1 MTGSDWKK
9 SLLAVVLVISA
20 ATGVIFTVFDNPW
33 EMIRSN
39 GIITPVAFV
48 AAAFANATAVGG
60 GFLFVPLFIYVYG
73 LTPLVALKL
82 SLATQ
87 AFGMTSG
94 SLGWSKR
101 FIDTRGFLVGGAASL
116 VGMYLGTYE
125 WQIASEDIKPVFGW
139 VSMVIFTA
147 IMLEIYFGKGSQE
160 HSIKTLKDLRLP
172 GYILATFLGGVLT
185 AWTAIGVGEVVALY
199 LLFIYKVRMDIS
211 IGTGVAVLAVDSIA
225 GLIFHSDL
233 GGIPWELLVFTAPG
247 VMLGG
252 FFGARV
258 GRFVE
263 QKVLSPKPGLQPAK
277 QGQSP
282 LKWVFSLIVLVDG
295 ASILTNFYLFA
306 G

>member
-9 SLLAVVLVISA
+9 LMVAAAVVLTVATCVIVA
-20 ATGVIFTVFDNPW
+20 FFDDPW
-33 EMIRSN
+33 TLIKSN
-39 GIITPVAFV
+39 WIITPIAFV

-60 GFLFVPLFIYVYG
+60 GFLFVPLFIYVYA
-73 LTPLVALKL
+73 LTPIIALKL

-94 SLGWSKR
+94 SLGWSRKY
-101 FIDTRGFLVGGAASL
+101 IDGRGFIVGGLASL

-125 WQIASEDIKPVFGW
+125 WQIASENIKPVFGW

-160 HSIKTLKDLRLP
+160 TGIKTLKDLRLP
-172 GYILATFLGGVLT
+172 GFVVATFFGGILT

-199 LLFIYKVRMDIS
+199 LLFIYKIRMDIS

-233 GGIPWELLVFTAPG
+233 GGIPVDLLVFTAPG
-247 VMLGG
+247 VVLGG

-263 QKVLSPKPGLQPAK
+263 QKVLNPKSGETPKK

-306 G
+306 D

>member
-9 SLLAVVLVISA
+9 LLLAATLVLSAAVLVI
-20 ATGVIFTVFDNPW
+20 FTMFDNPW

-39 GIITPVAFV
+39 AIITPVAFV

-94 SLGWSKR
+94 SLGWSKK
-101 FIDTRGFLVGGAASL
+101 FIDARGFLVGGAASL

-139 VSMVIFTA
+139 VSMIIFTA

-160 HSIKTLKDLRLP
+160 LSIKTLWDLKLP
-172 GYILATFLGGVLT
+172 GFIIATFFGGILT

-199 LLFIYKVRMDIS
+199 LLFVYKIRMDIS

-233 GGIPWELLVFTAPG
+233 GGIPWDLLVFTAPG

-263 QKVLSPKPGLQPAK
+263 QKVLSPKSGDKPAK